1 MPLER
6 VSQGFKDISATF
18 KINPLNRD
26 LIAIKNENAIARSVR
41 NLIFTYPGDKP
52 FQPNVGCRVSDML
65 FDNVD
70 HITAASIKSEIENTI
85 NNYEKRVKLNEV
97 EVNANPD
104 TNEFDVLI
112 NYYIVG
118 VDIPAQELTFVLEP
132 TR

>member
-26 LIAIKNENAIARSVR
+26 LIALKNESAIARSIR

-52 FQPNVGCRVSDML
+52 FQPNVGCRVSEML
-65 FDNVD
+65 FENFDKL
-70 HITAASIKSEIENTI
+70 TAQGIQSEIENTI
-85 NNYEKRVKLNEV
+85 KNYEKRVKLNKV

-118 VDIPAQELTFVLEP
+118 VDIPAQELNFVLEP

>member
-18 KINPLNRD
+18 KINPLNKD

-52 FQPNVGCRVSDML
+52 FQPNIGCRVTDML
-65 FDNVD
+65 FDNFD
-70 HITAASIKSEIENTI
+70 NLTAASIKSEIENTI
-85 NNYEKRVKLNEV
+85 NSYEPRVKLNIV
-97 EVNANPD
+97 EVTANLE
-104 TNEFDVLI
+104 THEFDVLI
-112 NYYIVG
+112 NYYIIG
-118 VDIPAQELTFVLEP
+118 VDIPAQELTFILVP